1 MLQAHHPGPPLQVD
15 ASGEVYFVEMARGQ
29 PRFMDTGSHVGPAVE
44 LADKRRP
51 VKMTPELREVARL
64 LLGARTR

>member
-1 MLQAHHPGPPLQVD
+1 
-15 ASGEVYFVEMARGQ
+15 
-29 PRFMDTGSHVGPAVE
+29 MDTGSHVGPAVE